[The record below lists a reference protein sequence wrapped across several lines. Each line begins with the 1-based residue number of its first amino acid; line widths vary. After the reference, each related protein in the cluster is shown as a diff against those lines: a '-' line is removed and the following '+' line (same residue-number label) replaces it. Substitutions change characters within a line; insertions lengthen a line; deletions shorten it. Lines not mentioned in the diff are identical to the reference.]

1 MQHYRYW
8 SQHTSPGSSHNMRL
22 WKALGSFIEAR
33 NNFLKFYNFE
43 TYLKIPRFAR
53 FTITKNCI
61 QQLQPH
67 RVFST
72 WLCMQRQDKELG
84 TQMWMS
90 TQSWYC
96 HDLSKTIQKNIKKI
110 QKSKKYQKKIKKI
123 SKNPKILI
131 IPKLEIFANFRFHPA
146 ATRVS
151 VFKDIKG
158 ETSPGPIRWES
169 FLWSNFETLF
179 FGQTCRNF
187 FFGQPLRNF

>member
-1 MQHYRYW
+1 MECRYIYSWNSATIMQHYRYW
-8 SQHTSPGSSHNMRL
+8 SKHTSPGSSHNMRL

-96 HDLSKTIQKNIKKI
+96 HDLSKTIQKI
-110 QKSKKYQKKIKKI
+110 SKK
-123 SKNPKILI
+123 SKNPKNIKKNQEKFKKSENLNHTKI
-131 IPKLEIFANFRFHPA
+131 GNFREF
-146 ATRVS
+146 
-151 VFKDIKG
+151 
-158 ETSPGPIRWES
+158 
-169 FLWSNFETLF
+169 
-179 FGQTCRNF
+179 
-187 FFGQPLRNF
+187 